1 MGTSASGSGA
11 SGGNP
16 LIPSWIDQG
25 GLPPAPV
32 PQQEQPPNDVAGGND
47 ENEGKPLASDSNN
60 NNNQRETASSS
71 AAATAQQASN
81 HSKRFQTPR
90 TEFNKYVSSGGSN
103 SGALRN
109 ALRGYSRNSSG
120 GTQRL
125 ARRMQAATSRMG
137 TFYDVVDGIKRRGTE
152 VVLREFNLETYQN
165 KPIVE
170 ILSAFSDIIFS
181 DTGKI
186 YEDTQDDCIVR
197 EAYSDTVIR
206 ISEIDGIN
214 LDNLTNEQVEVMMV
228 IFVEETI
235 VHRVIND
242 IGNNLTEK
250 NTDVEELVKLEEN
263 IHQVVSGLVR
273 NRIMPEITAVNRGD
287 KTDMDKK
294 IETIYRQ
301 ALDVLAGV
309 NN

>member
-1 MGTSASGSGA
+1 MGTSASGGGA

-25 GLPPAPV
+25 SLPPAPT
-32 PQQEQPPNDVAGGND
+32 PQQEQPENSAGDGNNS
-47 ENEGKPLASDSNN
+47 NEGEGSAGESNN
-60 NNNQRETASSS
+60 NNQGEGASSS
-71 AAATAQQASN
+71 AAAAAQQAIN
-81 HSKRFQTPR
+81 PSKRFQGPR

-103 SGALRN
+103 GAALRS
-109 ALRGYSRNSSG
+109 ALKGYSRNASG

-137 TFYDVVDGIKRRGTE
+137 TFYDVVDGMKRRGTQ
-152 VVLREFNLETYQN
+152 VVLSEFNLETYQN

-170 ILSAFSDIIFS
+170 ILSAFSDVIFS

-186 YEDTQDDCIVR
+186 YEDTQDDSIVR
-197 EAYSDTVIR
+197 QAYSDTVIK
-206 ISEIDGIN
+206 ISEIEGID
-214 LDNLTNEQVEVMMV
+214 LDNLTNEQVEVMMA

-242 IGNNLTEK
+242 IGNGLTEK
-250 NTDVEELVKLEEN
+250 NSDVQDLIRLEEN
-263 IHQVVSGLVR
+263 IHQVVRGLVR
-273 NRIMPEITAVNRGD
+273 NHIMPEIIATNRGD
-287 KTDMDKK
+287 KTNMDRK
-294 IETIYRQ
+294 IVNIYRQ
-301 ALDVLAGV
+301 ALDVLAGF